1 MDHQIRALD
10 TFVNGIVMHGNFVR
24 SGWPRIVY
32 LYCIPLSN
40 DRMLASLCS
49 LVWSRI
55 QYPQS
60 SLLAKPSSPTS
71 LDTSLKQY
79 FFRVRFVADSEVVLV
94 SKEVNAHN
102 NRLGEVVVTSNIST
116 RCASRYFTRLIAS
129 IASAPKL
136 VSATQ
141 QYAEKH
147 QYLRTSTPSRSHS
160 HAVSPKVPKIEIF
173 ACDYGWPW
181 I

>member
-102 NRLGEVVVTSNIST
+102 NRLGEVVVTSNT
-116 RCASRYFTRLIAS
+116 S

-173 ACDYGWPW
+173 ACGYGWPW
-181 I
+181 T